1 MNCRDIDGM
10 LVEGSLGSPFS
21 TDVEDHVRDC
31 ARCQLL
37 VSATRTSTLTDEPSP
52 VTLRHI
58 ESRVIADLRPVRPLH
73 LLYVFAAL
81 IAIFVF
87 AVAVA
92 VYRLG
97 AYAITVMSPLQASV
111 ILGTLAVCTGLL
123 VSSLVQQIVPGRRHR
138 IPPHFVP
145 AGIMVALAGVIALL
159 LHFQPER
166 NFWAKDWACLKTGIS
181 LGAIVAGPLWLVLRR
196 GAILSPALTGAA
208 AGLLAGLVGT
218 SSLELHCPNLH
229 AAHILVSHLGVAVLG
244 ATVGLFTGIVVNIRN
259 SYATRS
265 SIPRAG
271 ERESR
276 LL

>member
-37 VSATRTSTLTDEPSP
+37 VSASRTSTLMDEPSP

-58 ESRVIADLRPVRPLH
+58 EARVIADLRPVRPLH
-73 LLYVFAAL
+73 RLYVFAAL
-81 IAIFVF
+81 IAIFVV

-97 AYAITVMSPLQASV
+97 AFAITAMSPLQASV
-111 ILGTLAVCTGLL
+111 IWGTLAVCTGLL

-138 IPPHFVP
+138 IAPHLAP
-145 AGIMVALAGVIALL
+145 AGIIVALAGVIALL
-159 LHFQPER
+159 FHFQPER

-181 LGAIVAGPLWLVLRR
+181 LGAIVAVPLWLVLRR

-208 AGLLAGLVGT
+208 TGLLAGLAGT

-244 ATVGLFTGIVVNIRN
+244 ATVGLFTGIVVDVRN

-271 ERESR
+271 ERESK

>member
-10 LVEGSLGSPFS
+10 LVEGSLGSAFS
-21 TDVEDHVRDC
+21 TDVEDHVGDC
-31 ARCQLL
+31 ERCRLL
-37 VSATRTSTLTDEPSP
+37 MSATRTSALTDEPSS
-52 VTLRHI
+52 VTLHHI
-58 ESRVIADLRPVRPLH
+58 EARVIADLRPVRPLNR
-73 LLYVFAAL
+73 LYVLAAL
-81 IAIFVF
+81 IGIFVL

-97 AYAITVMSPLQASV
+97 AFAIKVMSPLQASV
-111 ILGTLAVCTGLL
+111 MLGTLALCTGLL

-138 IPPHFVP
+138 IAPHLAP

-159 LHFQPER
+159 FHFQPER
-166 NFWAKDWACLKTGIS
+166 NFWARDWACLKAGMS
-181 LGAIVAGPLWLVLRR
+181 MGAIVAVPLWLVLRR

-244 ATVGLFTGIVVNIRN
+244 AAAGLFTGIVVEVRN
-259 SYATRS
+259 SCATPS
-265 SIPRAG
+265 SIPR
-271 ERESR
+271 ERR
-276 LL
+276 RV